1 MPPRSVHR
9 RGSKIVITMSALTF
23 FPLSNAAAGA
33 TTQQAEQEAIIGT
46 WVLDLEKS
54 DDARKKLQE
63 SMQPDGGASRRRGG
77 AGGVILG
84 GRGGFDGRGRR
95 AREGPPPAFVNAWI
109 DAVSEITLERDADA
123 LILRRQ
129 GQEPLSMIPDGRERA
144 IETEHIDEPIL
155 RKVRWDDRD
164 LIIETKLGDA
174 LRIEEKYELRRE
186 DNQVELRVETKISG
200 DRIARDIKFRRVYSR
215 DPGVPS

>member
-1 MPPRSVHR
+1 MSQRPVHR
-9 RGSKIVITMSALTF
+9 RARAIVVTMNALTF
-23 FPLSNAAAGA
+23 LTLSNGAAAA
-33 TTQQAEQEAIIGT
+33 QQAGQEDIIGT

-63 SMQPDGGASRRRGG
+63 SIQPDGGASRRRGG

-84 GRGGFDGRGRR
+84 GRGGLDGRGRR

-123 LILRRQ
+123 LILQRQ
-129 GQEPLSMIPDGRERA
+129 GQEPLSLIPDGRERA

-164 LIIETKLGDA
+164 LIIETKLGNA
-174 LRIEEKYELRRE
+174 LKIEEKYELRRE
-186 DNQVELRVETKISG
+186 DDQVELRVETKISG
-200 DRIARDIKFRRVYSR
+200 DRIARDIKFRRVYAR
-215 DPGVPS
+215 DPGVQS